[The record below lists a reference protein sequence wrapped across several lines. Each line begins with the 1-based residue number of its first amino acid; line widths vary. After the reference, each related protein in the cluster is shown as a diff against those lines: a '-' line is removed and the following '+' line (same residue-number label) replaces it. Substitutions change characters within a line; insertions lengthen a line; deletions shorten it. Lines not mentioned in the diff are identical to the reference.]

1 MDIKKQFGSRVRT
14 LRKARSLSQEELA
27 ELSGLHPTYIS
38 GIECGKRNV
47 SLENIRSLAKGLGIS
62 LADLFADL
70 KR

>member
-1 MDIKKQFGSRVRT
+1 MDIKKELGNKIRT
-14 LRKARSLSQEELA
+14 LRRARGLSQEVLA

-62 LADLFADL
+62 LADLFADF